1 VSLINDTYIYR
12 GDIVGDIIEFPSQG
26 IQFDNL
32 SGEFCLK
39 VSSDNPL
46 LAQGLKETSN
56 DIHTLLKTVNSS
68 CPTFFFK
75 SIGDSI
81 RDNDATLRSAVLKL
95 TDEYNKIITDL
106 VIQIGVLKIEVCK
119 LKYE

>member
-1 VSLINDTYIYR
+1 MIDILW

-32 SGEFCLK
+32 SGEFSLK
-39 VSSDNPL
+39 VSSSDNPL

-56 DIHTLLKTVNSS
+56 DIHTLLETVNSS

-81 RDNDATLRSAVLKL
+81 KDNDATLRSAVLKL